1 MIAYWA
7 SYICTPCEL
16 RITQQAIFDDTAS
29 PLPFLHLTLQE
40 KEGVNAKI
48 LKDVKFPMLLDVYE
62 LCSEELQQ
70 KLLPMRT
77 HFKAWEDL
85 KAEEAR
91 VPVNKATEK
100 AEEKKD
106 LPCVP
111 YCFDDGEFR
120 LLFNTL
126 VT

>member
-1 MIAYWA
+1 MCVV
-7 SYICTPCEL
+7 CTL
-16 RITQQAIFDDTAS
+16 RGLHPNHWFRNS
-29 PLPFLHLTLQE
+29 PKPRRRPQE
-40 KEGVNAKI
+40 KEAVNAKI

-91 VPVNKATEK
+91 VPAHKA
-100 AEEKKD
+100 ADAAADKKEVA
-106 LPCVP
+106 CVP
-111 YCFDDGEFR
+111 FSFEDG
-120 LLFNTL
+120 
-126 VT
+126 

>member
-1 MIAYWA
+1 MNLLQEGI
-7 SYICTPCEL
+7 L
-16 RITQQAIFDDTAS
+16 DDTLH
-29 PLPFLHLTLQE
+29 LPFLHLTLQE

-91 VPVNKATEK
+91 VPVNKAGEK

-111 YCFDDGEFR
+111 YCFDDGGF
-120 LLFNTL
+120 LLSLNAL
-126 VT
+126 VAYVQR

>member
-1 MIAYWA
+1 M
-7 SYICTPCEL
+7 PHH
-16 RITQQAIFDDTAS
+16 
-29 PLPFLHLTLQE
+29 PVPQE

-91 VPVNKATEK
+91 VPANKTGDKATEK
-100 AEEKKD
+100 KE

-111 YCFDDGEFR
+111 YSFDDGEGVVEEGVKLGMICPVVEILR
-120 LLFNTL
+120 L
-126 VT
+126 